1 MKPRLKLQCAARP
14 MPSATTAAVAS
25 TARKISRDRLGRF
38 IGVYWR
44 SLARG
49 WQALA
54 PRAGGIHIVCTLPAQ
69 HRPTMTLIRRLMPQ
83 KAIARAAVL
92 GLLLLSALW
101 RWAEPGWAGFANYF
115 GFRALY
121 MQYSGVLAIGAMSA
135 CMLLALRPRAVE
147 RPLGGLD
154 KMYRLHKWLGITAL
168 VTAVAHW
175 WLGQGTKWMVGWGWI
190 ERRPRGPRPPPVD
203 QGVVEAFLG
212 QWRRLAEDVGE
223 WAFYAAALLMAGGSG
238 AAVWV
243 LLGRVG
249 ARRRVGAQ
257 VQVSEHFGAIDT
269 LSTELQLDA
278 GWPGHA
284 AGQFAFVTVDRREG
298 AHPYTMASAWDP
310 GTRRV
315 RFVTKALGDHTR
327 ELPRLLQP
335 GTRVTVEG
343 PYGCFDFEDGRE
355 RQVWVGAGIGIT
367 PFIARLEQLA
377 RRPADQRPAQVDL
390 IHPTAV
396 EEPAALARLRQAA
409 LAAGVRLHVLVDTR
423 DGRLDTPRL
432 QALVPDW
439 ARASVWF
446 CGPAAFGQALWRG
459 LSAAGLARH
468 DFHQELV

>member
-1 MKPRLKLQCAARP
+1 
-14 MPSATTAAVAS
+14 
-25 TARKISRDRLGRF
+25 
-38 IGVYWR
+38 
-44 SLARG
+44 
-49 WQALA
+49 
-54 PRAGGIHIVCTLPAQ
+54 
-69 HRPTMTLIRRLMPQ
+69 MTLIRRLMPQ
-83 KAIARAAVL
+83 TAIARAAVL

-223 WAFYAAALLMAGGSG
+223 WAFYAAALLMVLALVKRFPYRWFAKTHQLLALGYLALVAHSVVLTKFSYWSTPLGVVLALMLAGGSG

-257 VQVSEHFGAIDT
+257 VQASEHFGAIDT

-298 AHPYTMASAWDP
+298 GHPYTMASAWDP
-310 GTRRV
+310 ATRRV
-315 RFVTKALGDHTR
+315 TRGAQESASIEAALAGK
-327 ELPRLLQP
+327 
-335 GTRVTVEG
+335 EG
-343 PYGCFDFEDGRE
+343 RGFAIVAEEVR
-355 RQVWVGAGIGIT
+355 A
-367 PFIARLEQLA
+367 LA
-377 RRPADQRPAQVDL
+377 RRSAEAADEIKHL
-390 IHPTAV
+390 ITSI
-396 EEPAALARLRQAA
+396 L
-409 LAAGVRLHVLVDTR
+409 
-423 DGRLDTPRL
+423 DGLFKNKT
-432 QALVPDW
+432 
-439 ARASVWF
+439 
-446 CGPAAFGQALWRG
+446 
-459 LSAAGLARH
+459 
-468 DFHQELV
+468 

>member
-54 PRAGGIHIVCTLPAQ
+54 PRAEGIHIVCTLPAQ

-203 QGVVEAFLG
+203 QGVVEAF
-212 QWRRLAEDVGE
+212 GE
-223 WAFYAAALLMAGGSG
+223 WAFYAAALLMVLALVKRFPYRWFAKTHQLLALGYLALVAHSVVLTKFSYWSTPLGVVLALMLAGGSG

-243 LLGRVG
+243 LLGR
-249 ARRRVGAQ
+249 
-257 VQVSEHFGAIDT
+257 
-269 LSTELQLDA
+269 
-278 GWPGHA
+278 
-284 AGQFAFVTVDRREG
+284 EG
-298 AHPYTMASAWDP
+298 GHPYTMASAWDP
-310 GTRRV
+310 ATRRV

-468 DFHQELV
+468 DFHQELFEMR

>member
-1 MKPRLKLQCAARP
+1 
-14 MPSATTAAVAS
+14 
-25 TARKISRDRLGRF
+25 
-38 IGVYWR
+38 
-44 SLARG
+44 
-49 WQALA
+49 
-54 PRAGGIHIVCTLPAQ
+54 
-69 HRPTMTLIRRLMPQ
+69 MTLIRRLIPQ
-83 KAIARAAVL
+83 TAIARAAVL

-101 RWAEPGWAGFANYF
+101 LWAEPGWAGFANYF

-121 MQYSGVLAIGAMSA
+121 MQYSGVLALGAMSA
-135 CMLLALRPRAVE
+135 CMLLAVRPRAVE
-147 RPLGGLD
+147 RTLGGLD

-223 WAFYAAALLMAGGSG
+223 WAFYAAALLMVLALVKRFPYRWFAKTHQLLAVGYLALAAHSVVLTKFSYWSTPLGVVMALMLAGGSG

-249 ARRRVGAQ
+249 ARRRVGAT
-257 VQVSEHFGAIDT
+257 VQSGEHFAAIDT
-269 LSTELQLDA
+269 LSTELQLDT
-278 GWPGHA
+278 GWRGHA

-310 GTRRV
+310 ATRRV

-327 ELPRLLQP
+327 ELPRLLLP

-377 RRPADQRPAQVDL
+377 RRAPDQRPAQVDL

-396 EEPAALARLRQAA
+396 EEPAALARLQAA
-409 LAAGVRLHVLVDTR
+409 ARAAGVRLHVLVDAR

-459 LSAAGLARH
+459 LSAAGLARR
-468 DFHQELV
+468 DFHQELFEMR